1 MKEKR
6 YFCDFWNT
14 LSNVDSGKGFLSAI
28 GLWVIVWYF
37 ICCILNTV
45 ITAKY
50 GYELGLY
57 KESTYNYLYKIAENV
72 IQEGKGLNLSA
83 IPDDVVKYEIIYEGD
98 EIIFK
103 YYLDNNKD
111 AKLVKSASMTVIM
124 SNEIE
129 IIFKTPNYSSEN
141 EFRHCVEEN
150 MMTFC
155 LIMGGAMSTIFLIV
169 AYLVCV
175 IVAWI
180 SYYNKTKNL
189 S

>member
-6 YFCDFWNT
+6 YFCDFWNA

-111 AKLVKSASMTVIM
+111 AKLAKSA
-124 SNEIE
+124 
-129 IIFKTPNYSSEN
+129 
-141 EFRHCVEEN
+141 
-150 MMTFC
+150 
-155 LIMGGAMSTIFLIV
+155 A
-169 AYLVCV
+169 
-175 IVAWI
+175 
-180 SYYNKTKNL
+180 
-189 S
+189 

>member
-6 YFCDFWNT
+6 YFCDFWNA
-14 LSNVDSGKGFLSAI
+14 LSNGDSGKGVLSVI

-45 ITAKY
+45 ITEKY
-50 GYELGLY
+50 GYELNLY

-111 AKLVKSASMTVIM
+111 AKLAKSASMTVIM

-129 IIFKTPNYSSEN
+129 IISKTPNYSSEN
-141 EFRHCVEEN
+141 EFRHCVKEN

-155 LIMGGAMSTIFLIV
+155 LLMGGAMSTIFLIV

>member
-1 MKEKR
+1 M
-6 YFCDFWNT
+6 
-14 LSNVDSGKGFLSAI
+14 
-28 GLWVIVWYF
+28 
-37 ICCILNTV
+37 
-45 ITAKY
+45 
-50 GYELGLY
+50 
-57 KESTYNYLYKIAENV
+57 
-72 IQEGKGLNLSA
+72 SA

-111 AKLVKSASMTVIM
+111 AKLAKSASMTVIM

>member
-1 MKEKR
+1 MGLSLARNNGVKKATGDYLLFIDSDDYVEKNLLENINKDIDDLDVLRYQLNMVLNDKIIPYGEKEFNVTNGIDAFEKIVR
-6 YFCDFWNT
+6 YKFIEMAA
-14 LSNVDSGKGFLSAI
+14 LY
-28 GLWVIVWYF
+28 VI
-37 ICCILNTV
+37 NR
-45 ITAKY
+45 
-50 GYELGLY
+50 
-57 KESTYNYLYKIAENV
+57 
-72 IQEGKGLNLSA
+72 
-83 IPDDVVKYEIIYEGD
+83 
-98 EIIFK
+98 K

-111 AKLVKSASMTVIM
+111 AKLAKSASMTVVM

-129 IIFKTPNYSSEN
+129 IISKTPNYSSEN